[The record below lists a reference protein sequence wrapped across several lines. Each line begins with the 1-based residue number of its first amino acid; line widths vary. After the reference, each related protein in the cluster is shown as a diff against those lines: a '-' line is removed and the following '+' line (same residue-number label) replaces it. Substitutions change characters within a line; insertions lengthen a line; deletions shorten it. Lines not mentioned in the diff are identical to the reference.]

1 MKKNLESSLKKINEL
16 LKLIKE
22 QFDKVRAIWPEI
34 ITKNKEL
41 KTIID
46 EFIKITRDW
55 LIPSELSIHYNKYI
69 KPMMDT
75 KNKIDEKYLEVL
87 DIYSKLDGYAKE
99 LKNHTNNLNKAVDD
113 ALNSNNLQPIE

>member
-1 MKKNLESSLKKINEL
+1 
-16 LKLIKE
+16 
-22 QFDKVRAIWPEI
+22 
-34 ITKNKEL
+34 
-41 KTIID
+41 
-46 EFIKITRDW
+46 
-55 LIPSELSIHYNKYI
+55 
-69 KPMMDT
+69 MMDT